1 MAGACNNPS
10 CDLDAG
16 KEQHECIICSNPLH
30 NLCSFPKGVSEDDQ
44 RLCFVC
50 FSSADKQENDPEYCK
65 QFSCLLQTEQGDYA

>member
-44 RLCFVC
+44 RLCFV
-50 FSSADKQENDPEYCK
+50 S
-65 QFSCLLQTEQGDYA
+65 LQ

>member
-16 KEQHECIICSNPLH
+16 KEQHECIVCSNPLH

-44 RLCFVC
+44 RLWRYRNQ
-50 FSSADKQENDPEYCK
+50 ADEGNDPEYCK